1 MRHIAQLVGSA
12 LEWVQPRALKMEYEL
27 RSGEE
32 VVATLRF
39 RSSWGS
45 FATAESAD
53 GCWTFK
59 RVGFWQT
66 RATVRPCGSE
76 TEIAGFRQGTWSFGG
91 TLEMPDGR
99 KYLVST
105 NFWATRYQIQAEGGE
120 EPLITYKTHGML
132 RLGAQ
137 MEIAPLA
144 AELAELPWM
153 AMLGWYLA
161 VMMHN
166 DSAAAA
172 AGAGAAG

>member
-1 MRHIAQLVGSA
+1 MRHIAQLVGSS

-27 RSGEE
+27 REGEE

-76 TEIAGFRQGTWSFGG
+76 TEIASFRQGTWASGG

-99 KYLVST
+99 KFPVST
-105 NFWATRYQIQAEGGE
+105 NFWQTRYQVQTESG
-120 EPLITYKTHGML
+120 EPLITYKTHGIV
-132 RLGAQ
+132 RLEAR
-137 MEIAPLA
+137 MEIAPQA
-144 AELAELPWM
+144 AGMPELPWI

-161 VMMHN
+161 VLMYN

-172 AGAGAAG
+172 TAVG

>member
-1 MRHIAQLVGSA
+1 MRQIAQMVGGE

-27 RSGEE
+27 RAGEE

-66 RATVRPCGSE
+66 RATVRPCESE
-76 TEIAGFRQGTWSFGG
+76 VEIASFRQGTWSFGG
-91 TLEMPDGR
+91 TLELPDGR
-99 KYLVST
+99 KYPAST
-105 NFWATRYQIQAEGGE
+105 NFWATRYEIQSESG
-120 EPLITYKTHGML
+120 EPLITYRTHGIL
-132 RLGAQ
+132 RLEAH
-137 MEIAPLA
+137 MEIAPPA
-144 AELAELPWM
+144 AALPELPWM
-153 AMLGWYLA
+153 SMLGWYLA

-172 AGAGAAG
+172 VSAGAAG